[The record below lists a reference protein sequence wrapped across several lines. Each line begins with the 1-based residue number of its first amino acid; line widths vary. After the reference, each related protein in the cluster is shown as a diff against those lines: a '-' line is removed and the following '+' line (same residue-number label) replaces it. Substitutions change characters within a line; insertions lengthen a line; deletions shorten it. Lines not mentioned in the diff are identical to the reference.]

1 MSGIV
6 GIFHHDGRPVD
17 REVLQKLV
25 NAIRFRGPDA
35 QQTWIEGNI
44 GFGHTMLRTT
54 WEAEH
59 EHQPLTLDGRAWLVA
74 DARVDYREELIAKL
88 VEKPETSPNRTPDA
102 ELILRAYQQWG
113 AQCVEHLRGDFAFA
127 IWDARE
133 RKLFCARDHFGV
145 KPFYYA
151 ELGETFV
158 FSNDLRC
165 LRRYPGISQE
175 LNEQA
180 LIDYLAFGHNRD
192 PRTTSFASIQKL
204 PAAHV
209 LSVGEKSHA
218 TASRFWALQEGA
230 IRYRKAQEY
239 VDHFRELLTRS
250 VQDRARCDAVSVF
263 MSGGLDSTAVAALA
277 KADVPGRPPTK
288 LKAFTVVEETLG
300 ADPERTYS
308 KIAADYLGIPIQYLE
323 LANYDF
329 FPEGDGR
336 QFQFSEPDENLFASA
351 RAESLERVSRFSR
364 VGVEAA
370 GGDVVLLPSHASQAA
385 SPQLF
390 GQMLASFLSVSWAH
404 RRLARVG
411 LRTLFRGEG
420 QSAFSRPLPEWIPED
435 LVRCYGLEPRWKK
448 LLDPDEG
455 GTPRSRARGLLSD
468 VSWSCRFEADCGGP
482 GEHHVEMRY
491 PFFDVALVDFTFALP
506 LLPWFVEKHLLRR
519 AMKGS
524 LPDTIRLRPKTRLR
538 HDPLLGRKRRIEPEI
553 RAFCPSPRLAQLL
566 HWQPDAREKLD
577 WDFFGVWPLLR
588 LMSLDRWLRNLSDF
602 ASSPVPQDA
611 PR

>member
-6 GIFHHDGRPVD
+6 GIFHRDGRPVD
-17 REVLQKLV
+17 RELLQKLV

-35 QQTWIEGNI
+35 QATWIEGNI
-44 GFGHTMLRTT
+44 GFGHAMLRTT
-54 WEAEH
+54 WEAEY
-59 EHQPLTLDGRAWLVA
+59 EHQPLTLDGRVSLVA
-74 DARVDYREELIAKL
+74 DARIDYREELISKL
-88 VEKPETSPNRTPDA
+88 AEQPETPHDRTPDA

-113 AQCVEHLRGDFAFA
+113 EQCVEHLRGDFAFA

-151 ELGETFV
+151 ELGETFL

-165 LRRYPGISQE
+165 LRRYPGISQD

-192 PRTTSFASIQKL
+192 PQTTAFASIQKL

-209 LSVGEKSHA
+209 LSVGEKSPA
-218 TASRFWALQEGA
+218 AASRYWALQEGV
-230 IRYRKAQEY
+230 IRYGKAHEY

-250 VQDRARCDAVSVF
+250 VQDRTRSDAVSIF

-277 KADVPGRPPTK
+277 KANITGRPPTK
-288 LKAFTVVEETLG
+288 LKAFTVVEETIG
-300 ADPERTYS
+300 ADPERAYS
-308 KIAADYLGIPIQYLE
+308 KIAAEYLGIPIQYLE

-329 FPEGDGR
+329 FPEGDGK

-364 VGVEAA
+364 VGIEAA

-385 SPQLF
+385 SPRLF
-390 GQMLASFLSVSWAH
+390 GQMLATFWRVSWAH
-404 RRLARVG
+404 RRPARIG
-411 LRTLFRGEG
+411 FRTLFRGEG
-420 QSAFSRPLPEWIPED
+420 QSDFYRPLPAWIPED
-435 LVRCYGLEPRWKK
+435 LVRRYDLLPRWKN
-448 LLDPDEG
+448 LLNPDAG
-455 GTPRSRARGLLSD
+455 GMPRSLARGLLSD

-491 PFFDVALVDFTFALP
+491 PFFDVALVDFAFSLP

-519 AMKGS
+519 AMKDQ
-524 LPDTIRLRPKTRLR
+524 LPDAIRLRPKTRLKN
-538 HDPLLGRKRRIEPEI
+538 DPLVGRKRRIEPEI
-553 RAFCPSPRLAQLL
+553 RAFSPSPPLAQLL
-566 HWQPDAREKLD
+566 QWQADACQKLD

-588 LMSLDRWLRNLSDF
+588 LISLDRWLRNVSDF
-602 ASSPVPQDA
+602 ASSPVPRDA